1 MKLSYLTNLILLA
14 VVLALLW
21 LVYKPDNNQHA
32 QATLSSIAADK
43 VNEIT
48 IQWGKDPAMQLQKT
62 ASGWQIIKPFHARAN
77 DTRINMVLDVL
88 KAKIHSEYITK
99 DAGMLSQFGFDKTS
113 PTLTVDKQQ
122 FIFGGTESISGRR
135 YVWHEGKISLIDE
148 QVYPLLNTSADGFID
163 SRLFDQS
170 EKIQQIKLP
179 YIDKNKLQQDHWLT
193 VSKKDG
199 HWTSDAS
206 PELATDKI
214 SSLIQSWKGA
224 YAMQVSYLSDK
235 ALEKV
240 SGIPVEIQLQ
250 AGQQTLA
257 LLVKLTE
264 DGLLITNKAARL
276 QYQFPTSLANQM
288 FINLHP
294 PKTK

>member
-1 MKLSYLTNLILLA
+1 MKQSYLTNLILLA

-21 LVYKPDNNQHA
+21 QVYKPDHNQHA
-32 QATLSSIAADK
+32 QSTLSTIAADK
-43 VNEIT
+43 VSGIT
-48 IQWGKDPAMQLQKT
+48 IQHGKEPTMQLQKT
-62 ASGWQIIKPFHARAN
+62 VSGWQIIKPFHAPAN

-88 KAKIHSEYITK
+88 KAKVHSEYITK
-99 DAGMLSQFGFDKTS
+99 DVGMLSQFGFDKTS
-113 PTLTVDKQQ
+113 PTLTIDKQQ

-148 QVYPLLNTSADGFID
+148 QVYPLLNASADGFID
-163 SRLFDQS
+163 SRLFNGS
-170 EKIQQIKLP
+170 EQIQQIKLP
-179 YIDKNKLQQDHWLT
+179 YIDKNKLQQNQWLT
-193 VSKKDG
+193 ASKKDG

-235 ALEKV
+235 ELEKV
-240 SGIPVEIQLQ
+240 SGVPVEIQLQ
-250 AGQQTLA
+250 GGKQTLT
-257 LLVKLTE
+257 LLVKITD
-264 DGLLITNKAARL
+264 DGLLITNKSTRL

-288 FINLHP
+288 FINLQP